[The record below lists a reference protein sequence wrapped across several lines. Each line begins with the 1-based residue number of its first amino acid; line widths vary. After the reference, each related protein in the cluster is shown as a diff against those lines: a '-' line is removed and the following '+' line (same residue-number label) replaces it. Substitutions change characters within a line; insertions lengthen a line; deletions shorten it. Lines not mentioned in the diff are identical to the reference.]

1 VTDDMHDADLEAH
14 IRGFLTAI
22 NERPEELIAKQFA
35 EVEKPILQ
43 EAEDFRRYL
52 NDLKSLYGQGL
63 LDMYQRIDSHGRAV
77 CELTDEPEIT
87 DRVQKLMT
95 LVALDGNDV
104 PKILASF
111 ADAANQLKPLAIV
124 QLFTTIQSAA
134 VGGLP
139 RQAERDALILDLTT
153 YCLGRFP
160 PAENR

>member
-1 VTDDMHDADLEAH
+1 MTDGMPDADLEAH
-14 IRGFLTAI
+14 IRGLLTAL

-35 EVEKPILQ
+35 EIEKPILQ

-52 NDLKSLYGQGL
+52 NDLKGLYGQGL
-63 LDMYQRIDSHGRAV
+63 LDMYQRIASHGRAI

-95 LVALDGNDV
+95 LVALDSNDV

-111 ADAANQLKPLAIV
+111 ADAANQLNPLAIV

-134 VGGLP
+134 VGGLS

-160 PAENR
+160 PA

>member
-1 VTDDMHDADLEAH
+1 MHDADLEAH
-14 IRGFLTAI
+14 VRGFLTAL
-22 NERPEELIAKQFA
+22 NERPEELIARQFA
-35 EVEKPILQ
+35 EVEKPMLQ

-52 NDLKSLYGQGL
+52 NNLKSLYGQGL
-63 LDMYQRIDSHGRAV
+63 LDMYRRIASHGRAV

-87 DRVQKLMT
+87 DRVQRLMT

-111 ADAANQLKPLAIV
+111 ADAANQLNRLAIV

-139 RQAERDALILDLTT
+139 RQAERDALILEFTT
-153 YCLGRFP
+153 YCLERFP
-160 PAENR
+160 PAEDR